1 MSQLNVTELDFATI
15 KENLKTFMQ
24 SQEEFQDYNFD
35 GSGLSILLDIL
46 AYNTHYNATLAHLQA
61 NEMFIDSAVKRNSV
75 TSIAKTLGYTPT
87 SRRSARA
94 NITLQIR
101 PPESF
106 TNTSL
111 TVTRDTPFTAKT
123 AKNTYTFFP
132 REDYVSGLVTLETG
146 QTGFSFPMELIEG
159 KRVTNTF
166 VVDQS
171 NKSGPFVLP
180 NGNIDT
186 TTIRV
191 RVQQSNTVTSITTW
205 NFYDDIVSVD
215 GTTRA
220 FFVEEG
226 PSGLYEI
233 RFGDDIIGQ
242 QLQVGNIVSIDYIVS
257 SGSAANSIPNFSAS
271 RTFTASGESKLVYL
285 GSAAT
290 GGSEKESVDSI
301 RYNAP
306 KFNSTK
312 NRVVTSDD
320 YETLIR
326 SRFGNINSIAVWG
339 GEENNPPIYG
349 KVFVSI
355 QPLPGSIVSQADK
368 DIIARDIIRPR
379 SVVSIQPEFV
389 DPIETYI
396 GLNISVNYNKTI
408 TSLTSSRIESEVRAV
423 VQSFFTNNVNKL
435 QKNFYYSKLLS
446 AVVGTTQSIFSA
458 SIQVLM
464 HKRIPIFSG
473 DFPEDYVVR
482 FNGPLEIETLKTTT
496 FNTTIGTQ
504 EYVVYITDQHDTT
517 VGDIGTLV
525 MKRVSDDVIV
535 LSNVGTVDYTTGVVT
550 ITDLLINS
558 GTEST
563 LDNTIRVYVEPF
575 GDSPNILTT
584 DLTSTSNTSTA
595 AVFPYA
601 ARNTVLTLDTSAPN
615 STVNIPAG
623 LTVTAIANSQ
633 E

>member
-35 GSGLSILLDIL
+35 GAGLTILLDIL

-94 NITLQIR
+94 NITLQID
-101 PPESF
+101 PPVSF

-132 REDYVSGLVTLETG
+132 KEDYVSGLVILETG
-146 QTGFSFPMELIEG
+146 ATGFSFPMELIEG

-171 NKSGPFVLP
+171 NTSGPFVLP

-191 RVQQSNTVTSITTW
+191 RVQQSNAVTSITTW
-205 NFYDDIVSVD
+205 NFYDDIVDVT
-215 GTTRA
+215 GTTKA

-233 RFGDDIIGQ
+233 RFGDGIIGQ

-312 NRVVTSDD
+312 NRVVTTDD

-326 SRFGNINSIAVWG
+326 SRFSNINSITVWG

-349 KVFVSI
+349 KVFISI
-355 QPLPGSIVSQADK
+355 QPLPGSIISQADK

-396 GLNISVNYNKTI
+396 GLNIVVNYNKTI

-423 VQSFFTNNVNKL
+423 VQNFFTNNVNKL

-464 HKRIPIFSG
+464 HKRITVFTG
-473 DFPEDYVVR
+473 VPEDYVVR
-482 FNGPLEIETLKTTT
+482 FNSPLETETLRTTT
-496 FNTTIGTQ
+496 FTTTIGTQ
-504 EYVVYITDQHDTT
+504 EYDVYITDQHDTT

-525 MKRVSDDVIV
+525 MKRTTDDAII
-535 LSNVGTVDYTTGVVT
+535 LPNVGNVDYTTGVVN
-550 ITDLLINS
+550 ITDLLINAGS
-558 GTEST
+558 LTE
-563 LDNTIRVYVEPF
+563 LRIYVEPF
-575 GDSPNILTT
+575 GDAPNILTT
-584 DLTSTSNTSTA
+584 DLTSTSNVSTA
-595 AVFPYA
+595 AIFPNA
-601 ARNTVLTLDTSAPN
+601 ARNTVLTLDTSASN
-615 STVNIPAG
+615 STVNIPVG
-623 LTVTAIANSQ
+623 LSVTAVANSQ

>member
-35 GSGLSILLDIL
+35 GAGLAILLDIL

-87 SRRSARA
+87 SRKSARA
-94 NITLQIR
+94 NIILQID
-101 PPESF
+101 PPVTY
-106 TNTSL
+106 TNASL

-132 REDYVSGLVTLETG
+132 REDYVSGLVILETG
-146 QTGFSFPMELIEG
+146 QTGFSFPIELIEG

-166 VVDQS
+166 IVDQS

-186 TTIRV
+186 TTVRV

-205 NFYDDIVSVD
+205 NFYDDIVEVD

-220 FFVEEG
+220 FFIEEG

-233 RFGDDIIGQ
+233 RFGDDIVGQ

-257 SGSAANSIPNFSAS
+257 SGSAANSIPNFSPS
-271 RTFTASGESKLVYL
+271 KTFTASGETKVVYL

-290 GGSEKESVDSI
+290 GGREKESVDSI

-349 KVFVSI
+349 KVFISI

-408 TSLTSSRIESEVRAV
+408 TSLTSSRIESEVRTV
-423 VQSFFTNNVNKL
+423 VQNFFTNNVNKL

-446 AVVGTTQSIFSA
+446 EVVGTTQSIFSA

-464 HKRIPIFSG
+464 HKRIPIFTE
-473 DFPEDYVVR
+473 FPEDYVVR
-482 FNGPLEIETLKTTT
+482 FNGPLEIETLTTTT
-496 FNTTIGTQ
+496 FNTTVGTQ
-504 EYVVYITDQHDTT
+504 EYVVYITDQHDIT

-525 MKRVSDDVIV
+525 MKRASDDVIV

-563 LDNTIRVYVEPF
+563 IDSTLRVYVEPF
-575 GDSPNILTT
+575 GDAPNILTT
-584 DLTSTSNTSTA
+584 DLTSTSTVSTA
-595 AVFPYA
+595 AVFPFA
-601 ARNTVLTLDTSAPN
+601 ARNTVLTLDTSAAN
-615 STVNIPAG
+615 SVTNIPVG
-623 LTVTAIANSQ
+623 LSVTAVANSQ

>member
-35 GSGLSILLDIL
+35 GAGLTILLDIL

-87 SRRSARA
+87 SRKSARA
-94 NITLQIR
+94 NITLQID
-101 PPESF
+101 PPSTF

-111 TVTRDTPFTAKT
+111 TILRDTPFTAKT

-132 REDYVSGLVTLETG
+132 KEDYVSGLVTLETG
-146 QTGFSFPMELIEG
+146 QTGFTFPMELIEG

-166 VVDQS
+166 IVDQS

-180 NGNIDT
+180 NVNIDT
-186 TTIRV
+186 TTVRV
-191 RVQQSNTVTSITTW
+191 RVQTSSTVTSVVTW
-205 NFYDDIVSVD
+205 NFYDDIMDVD
-215 GTTRA
+215 ETTKA
-220 FFVEEG
+220 FFIEEG
-226 PSGLYEI
+226 PSGLYEV
-233 RFGDDIIGQ
+233 RFGDDIIGK
-242 QLQVGNIVSIDYIVS
+242 QLQVGNIVGIDYIVS
-257 SGSAANSIPNFSAS
+257 SGSAANSIPNFSPS
-271 RTFTASGESKLVYL
+271 NTFTASGETKVVYL
-285 GSAAT
+285 TSAAT
-290 GGSEKESVDSI
+290 GGREKESVDSI

-306 KFNSTK
+306 RFNSTK

-326 SRFGNINSIAVWG
+326 SRFNNINSIAVWG
-339 GEENNPPIYG
+339 GEENDPPVYG
-349 KVFVSI
+349 KVFISI
-355 QPLPGSIVSQADK
+355 QPLPGSIVSQADR

-408 TSLTSSRIESEVRAV
+408 TSLTSSRIESEVRAI

-464 HKRIPIFSG
+464 HKKIPILSG
-473 DFPEDYVVR
+473 VYEDYVIR
-482 FNGPLEIETLKTTT
+482 FNGPLEPETLRTTT
-496 FNTTIGTQ
+496 FNTTIGGQ
-504 EYVVYITDQHDTT
+504 NYSVYITDQHDETA
-517 VGDIGTLV
+517 GDIGTLT
-525 MKRVSDDVIV
+525 MKRASDDTIL
-535 LSNVGTVDYTTGVVT
+535 LSVTGNVDYSTGVVT

-558 GTEST
+558 ETEAEF
-563 LDNTIRVYVEPF
+563 RVYVEPF
-575 GDSPNILTT
+575 GDAPNILTS
-584 DLTSTSNTSTA
+584 DLTSTTNSSTA

-601 ARNTVLTLDTSAPN
+601 ARNTVLTLDTSAAN
-615 STVNIPAG
+615 SVSNIPVG
-623 LTVTAIANSQ
+623 LSVTAIANSQ

>member
-15 KENLKTFMQ
+15 KENLKTFLQ

-35 GSGLSILLDIL
+35 GSGLTILLDIL

-94 NITLQIR
+94 NITLQID
-101 PPESF
+101 PPVTF

-111 TVTRDTPFTAKT
+111 TVTRDTPFIAKT

-132 REDYVSGLVTLETG
+132 REDYVSGLVVLETG
-146 QTGFSFPMELIEG
+146 QTGFNFPMELIEG

-166 VVDQS
+166 IVDQS

-191 RVQQSNTVTSITTW
+191 RVQQSNAVTSITTW
-205 NFYDDIVSVD
+205 NFYDDIVAVD

-220 FFVEEG
+220 FFIEEG

-233 RFGDDIIGQ
+233 RFGDDIVGK

-257 SGSAANSIPNFSAS
+257 SGTAANSIPNFSPS
-271 RTFTASGESKLVYL
+271 RTFTATGESKVVYL
-285 GSAAT
+285 TSAAT

-326 SRFGNINSIAVWG
+326 ARFGNINSIAVWG

-349 KVFVSI
+349 KVFISI
-355 QPLPGSIVSQADK
+355 QPLPGSIISQADK

-408 TSLTSSRIESEVRAV
+408 TSLTTSRIESEVRAV

-435 QKNFYYSKLLS
+435 QKNFYYSRLLS
-446 AVVGTTQSIFSA
+446 AVAGTTQSIFSA

-464 HKRIPIFSG
+464 HKRIEVFTG
-473 DFPEDYVVR
+473 VPEDYVIR
-482 FNGPLEIETLKTTT
+482 FNTPLEIETLKTTIFT
-496 FNTTIGTQ
+496 TTIGTQ
-504 EYVVYITDQHDTT
+504 DYEAYITDQHDIT

-525 MKRVSDDVIV
+525 MKRASDDVMI
-535 LSNVGTVDYTTGVVT
+535 LSNVGTVDYTTGVIN
-550 ITDLLINS
+550 ITDLLITAGS
-558 GTEST
+558 LTE
-563 LDNTIRVYVEPF
+563 LRVYVEPF
-575 GDSPNILTT
+575 GDAPNILTT
-584 DLTSTSNTSTA
+584 DLTSTSNVSTA
-595 AVFPYA
+595 AIFPNA
-601 ARNTVLTLDTSAPN
+601 ARNTVLTLDTSASN
-615 STVNIPAG
+615 TIVNIPAG

>member
-35 GSGLSILLDIL
+35 GAGLTILLDIL

-87 SRRSARA
+87 SRKSARA
-94 NITLQIR
+94 NITLQID
-101 PPESF
+101 PPVTF
-106 TNTSL
+106 TNSSL
-111 TVTRDTPFTAKT
+111 TVLRDTPFIAKT

-132 REDYVSGLVTLETG
+132 KEDYVSGLVILETG

-166 VVDQS
+166 IVDQS

-186 TTIRV
+186 TTVRV
-191 RVQQSNTVTSITTW
+191 RVQTSSAVTTIVTW
-205 NFYDDIVSVD
+205 NFYDDIMEVD
-215 GTTRA
+215 GTTKA
-220 FFVEEG
+220 FFIEEG

-257 SGSAANSIPNFSAS
+257 SGSAANSIPNFSPS
-271 RTFTASGESKLVYL
+271 KTFTASGETKLVYL

-290 GGSEKESVDSI
+290 GGREKESVDSI

-339 GEENNPPIYG
+339 GEENNPPVYG
-349 KVFVSI
+349 KVFISI
-355 QPLPGSIVSQADK
+355 QPLPGSIISQADK

-408 TSLTSSRIESEVRAV
+408 TSLTSSRIESEVRTV
-423 VQSFFTNNVNKL
+423 IESFFTNNVNKL

-464 HKRIPIFSG
+464 HKRIPIFTG
-473 DFPEDYVVR
+473 VAEDYVIR
-482 FNGPLEIETLKTTT
+482 FNGPLAFETLKTTS

-504 EYVVYITDQHDTT
+504 NYDVYLMDQHDIT

-525 MKRVSDDVIV
+525 MKRVSDDTIV
-535 LSNVGTVDYTTGVVT
+535 LSNTGSVDYTTGVVT
-550 ITDLLINS
+550 ITDLSIDLE
-558 GTEST
+558 TE
-563 LDNTIRVYVEPF
+563 LRIYVEPF
-575 GDSPNILTT
+575 GDAPNILTT
-584 DLTSTSNTSTA
+584 DLTSTSNVSTA

-601 ARNTVLTLDTSAPN
+601 ARNTVLTLDTSAAN
-615 STVNIPAG
+615 SVSNILVG
-623 LTVTAIANSQ
+623 LSVTAVANSQ

>member
-35 GSGLSILLDIL
+35 GAGLTILLDIL

-87 SRRSARA
+87 SRKSARA

-123 AKNTYTFFP
+123 AQNTYTFFP
-132 REDYVSGLVTLETG
+132 REDYVSGLVILETG

-166 VVDQS
+166 IVDQS

-191 RVQQSNTVTSITTW
+191 RVQQSNAVTSITTW

-215 GTTRA
+215 GNTRA
-220 FFVEEG
+220 FFIEEG
-226 PSGLYEI
+226 PSGLYEV
-233 RFGDDIIGQ
+233 RFGDNIIGQ
-242 QLQVGNIVSIDYIVS
+242 ELQVGNIVSIDYIVS
-257 SGSAANSIPNFSAS
+257 SGAAANSIPNFSAS
-271 RTFTASGESKLVYL
+271 RTFTASNESKVVYL

-290 GGSEKESVDSI
+290 GGREKESVDSI

-339 GEENNPPIYG
+339 GEENTPPIYG
-349 KVFVSI
+349 KVFISI
-355 QPLPGSIVSQADK
+355 QPLPGSIISQADK

-408 TSLTSSRIESEVRAV
+408 TSLTSSRIESEVRAI

-464 HKRIPIFSG
+464 HKRITVFT
-473 DFPEDYVVR
+473 DVEVPEDYVVR
-482 FNGPLEIETLKTTT
+482 FNGPLQKETLTTTT
-496 FNTTIGTQ
+496 FTTTIGTQ
-504 EYVVYITDQHDTT
+504 NYDVYLTDQHDTT

-525 MKRVSDDVIV
+525 MKRVSDDAIV
-535 LSNVGTVDYTTGVVT
+535 LSNVGNVDYITGVVN
-550 ITDLLINS
+550 ITNLTVNAGSLP
-558 GTEST
+558 E
-563 LDNTIRVYVEPF
+563 LRVYVEPF
-575 GDSPNILTT
+575 GDAPNILTT
-584 DLTSTSNTSTA
+584 DLTSTSNISTA

-615 STVNIPAG
+615 SAVNIPAG
-623 LTVTAIANSQ
+623 LSVTAVANSQ

>member
-35 GSGLSILLDIL
+35 GAGLTILLDIL

-101 PPESF
+101 PASSF

-111 TVTRDTPFTAKT
+111 TITRDTPFTART

-132 REDYVSGLVTLETG
+132 REDYVSGLVVLETG

-166 VVDQS
+166 IVDQS

-191 RVQQSNTVTSITTW
+191 RVQQSNAVTSITTW
-205 NFYDDIVSVD
+205 NFYDDIVEVD

-220 FFVEEG
+220 FFIEEG

-233 RFGDDIIGQ
+233 RFGDNIVGQ
-242 QLQVGNIVSIDYIVS
+242 ELQVGNIVSIDYIVS
-257 SGSAANSIPNFSAS
+257 SGTAANSIPNFSAS
-271 RTFTASGESKLVYL
+271 KTFTASGESKVVYL
-285 GSAAT
+285 SSAAT

-349 KVFVSI
+349 KVFISI

-408 TSLTSSRIESEVRAV
+408 TSLTSSRIESEVRTV
-423 VQSFFTNNVNKL
+423 VQNFFTNNVNKL

-446 AVVGTTQSIFSA
+446 AVAGTTQSIFSA

-464 HKRIPIFSG
+464 HKRITIFTG
-473 DFPEDYVVR
+473 VPEDYVIR
-482 FNGPLEIETLKTTT
+482 FNTPLEIETLRTTT
-496 FNTTIGTQ
+496 FTTTIGTQ
-504 EYVVYITDQHDTT
+504 EYDVYITDQHDIT

-525 MKRVSDDVIV
+525 VKRASDDVIV
-535 LSNVGTVDYTTGVVT
+535 LSNVGTVDYTTGVVN
-550 ITDLLINS
+550 ITDLLIDSGS
-558 GTEST
+558 GTE
-563 LDNTIRVYVEPF
+563 LRIYVEPF
-575 GDSPNILTT
+575 GDAPNILTT
-584 DLTSTSNTSTA
+584 DLTSTSNVSTA

-601 ARNTVLTLDTSAPN
+601 ARNTVLTLDTSAAN
-615 STVNIPAG
+615 SVTNIPAG

>member
-35 GSGLSILLDIL
+35 GAGLTILLDIL

-101 PPESF
+101 PATSF

-111 TVTRDTPFTAKT
+111 TISRDTPFVAKT
-123 AKNTYTFFP
+123 TKNTYTFFP
-132 REDYVSGLVTLETG
+132 REDYVSGLVVLETG

-166 VVDQS
+166 IVDQS

-191 RVQQSNTVTSITTW
+191 RVQQSNAVTSITTW
-205 NFYDDIVSVD
+205 NFYDDIVEVD

-220 FFVEEG
+220 FFIEEG

-233 RFGDDIIGQ
+233 RFGDNIVGQ

-257 SGSAANSIPNFSAS
+257 SGTAANSIPNFTPS
-271 RTFTASGESKLVYL
+271 RTFTASGESKVVYL
-285 GSAAT
+285 TSAAT

-320 YETLIR
+320 YETLIGA
-326 SRFGNINSIAVWG
+326 RFGNINSIVVWG

-349 KVFVSI
+349 KVFISI
-355 QPLPGSIVSQADK
+355 QPLPGSIISQADK

-408 TSLTSSRIESEVRAV
+408 TSLTTSRIESEVRAV

-435 QKNFYYSKLLS
+435 QKNFYYSRLLS
-446 AVVGTTQSIFSA
+446 AVAGTTQSIFSA

-464 HKRIPIFSG
+464 HKRIEVFTG
-473 DFPEDYVVR
+473 VPEDYVIR
-482 FNGPLEIETLKTTT
+482 FNTPLEIETLRTTT
-496 FNTTIGTQ
+496 FTTTIGTQ
-504 EYVVYITDQHDTT
+504 EYDVYITDQHDIT
-517 VGDIGTLV
+517 VGDIGTLA

-535 LSNVGTVDYTTGVVT
+535 LSNVGTVDYATGVVN

-558 GTEST
+558 GSGTE
-563 LDNTIRVYVEPF
+563 LRIYVEPF
-575 GDSPNILTT
+575 GDAPNILTT
-584 DLTSTSNTSTA
+584 DLTSTSNVSTA
-595 AVFPYA
+595 AIFPNA
-601 ARNTVLTLDTSAPN
+601 ARNTVLTLDTSAAN
-615 STVNIPAG
+615 SVTNIPAG

>member
-35 GSGLSILLDIL
+35 GAGLTILLDIL

-94 NITLQIR
+94 NITLQID
-101 PPESF
+101 PPVSF

-132 REDYVSGLVTLETG
+132 REDYVSGLVILETG
-146 QTGFSFPMELIEG
+146 QTGFSFQMELIEG

-186 TTIRV
+186 TTVRV
-191 RVQQSNTVTSITTW
+191 RVQQSNAVNLITTW
-205 NFYDDIVSVD
+205 NFYDDIVEVD
-215 GTTRA
+215 ESTRA
-220 FFVEEG
+220 FFIEEG

-233 RFGDDIIGQ
+233 RFGDNIIGQ

-257 SGSAANSIPNFSAS
+257 SGTTANAIPNFSAS
-271 RTFTASGESKLVYL
+271 KTFTASGESKIVYL

-290 GGSEKESVDSI
+290 GGSEKESIDSI

-312 NRVVTSDD
+312 NRVVTSED

-339 GEENNPPIYG
+339 GEDNNPPIYG
-349 KVFVSI
+349 KVFISI

-368 DIIARDIIRPR
+368 DFITRDIIRPR

-408 TSLTSSRIESEVRAV
+408 TSLTSSRIESEIRAV

-464 HKRIPIFSG
+464 HKRIPIFAG
-473 DFPEDYVVR
+473 VPEDYVIG
-482 FNGPLEIETLKTTT
+482 FNSPLETETLKTTT

-504 EYVVYITDQHDTT
+504 DYDVYITDQHDIT
-517 VGDIGTLV
+517 VGDVGTLV
-525 MKRVSDDVIV
+525 MKRVEDDVIV
-535 LSNVGTVDYTTGVVT
+535 LSNAGNVDYNTGIVN
-550 ITDLLINS
+550 ITDLLVNLGS
-558 GTEST
+558 NTE
-563 LDNTIRVYVEPF
+563 IRVYVEPF
-575 GDSPNILTT
+575 GDAPNILTV
-584 DLTSTSNTSTA
+584 DLTSTSNVSTA

-601 ARNTVLTLDTSAPN
+601 ARNTVLTLDTSAAN
-615 STVNIPAG
+615 SVSNIPVG
-623 LTVTAIANSQ
+623 LSVTAVANSQ

>member
-15 KENLKTFMQ
+15 KENLKTFLQ

-35 GSGLSILLDIL
+35 GSGLTILLDIL

-94 NITLQIR
+94 NITLQID
-101 PPESF
+101 PPVTF

-111 TVTRDTPFTAKT
+111 TVTRDTPFIAKT

-132 REDYVSGLVTLETG
+132 REDYVSGLVVLETG
-146 QTGFSFPMELIEG
+146 QTGFNFPMELIEG

-166 VVDQS
+166 IVDQS

-191 RVQQSNTVTSITTW
+191 RVQQSNAVTSITTW
-205 NFYDDIVSVD
+205 NFYDDIVAVD

-220 FFVEEG
+220 FFIEEG

-233 RFGDDIIGQ
+233 RFGDDIIGK

-257 SGSAANSIPNFSAS
+257 SGTAANSIPNFSPS
-271 RTFTASGESKLVYL
+271 RTFTATGESKVVYL
-285 GSAAT
+285 TSAAT

-326 SRFGNINSIAVWG
+326 ARFGNINSIAVWG

-349 KVFVSI
+349 KVFISI
-355 QPLPGSIVSQADK
+355 QPLPGSIISQADK

-408 TSLTSSRIESEVRAV
+408 TSLTTSRIESEVRAV

-435 QKNFYYSKLLS
+435 QKNFYYSRLLS
-446 AVVGTTQSIFSA
+446 AVAGTTQSIFSA

-464 HKRIPIFSG
+464 HKRIEVFTG
-473 DFPEDYVVR
+473 VPEDYVIR
-482 FNGPLEIETLKTTT
+482 FNTPLEIETVKTTIFT
-496 FNTTIGTQ
+496 TTIGTQ
-504 EYVVYITDQHDTT
+504 DYEAYITDQHDIT

-525 MKRVSDDVIV
+525 LKRASDDVII
-535 LSNVGTVDYTTGVVT
+535 LSNVGNVDYTTGVIN
-550 ITDLLINS
+550 ITDLLITAGS
-558 GTEST
+558 LTE
-563 LDNTIRVYVEPF
+563 LRIYAEPF
-575 GDSPNILTT
+575 GDAPNILTT
-584 DLTSTSNTSTA
+584 DLTSTSNVSTA
-595 AVFPYA
+595 AIFPNA
-601 ARNTVLTLDTSAPN
+601 ARNTVLTLDTSASN
-615 STVNIPAG
+615 TLVNIPAG

>member
-35 GSGLSILLDIL
+35 GAGLTILLDIL

-101 PPESF
+101 PATSF

-111 TVTRDTPFTAKT
+111 TITRDTPFTAKT

-132 REDYVSGLVTLETG
+132 REDYVSGLVVLETG

-166 VVDQS
+166 IVDQS

-191 RVQQSNTVTSITTW
+191 RVQQSNAVTSITTW
-205 NFYDDIVSVD
+205 NFYDDIVEVD

-220 FFVEEG
+220 FFIEEG

-233 RFGDDIIGQ
+233 RFGDNIVGQ
-242 QLQVGNIVSIDYIVS
+242 ELQVGNIVSIDYIVS
-257 SGSAANSIPNFSAS
+257 SGTAANSIPNFTPS
-271 RTFTASGESKLVYL
+271 RTFTASGESKVVYL
-285 GSAAT
+285 TSAAT
-290 GGSEKESVDSI
+290 GGSEKESIDSI

-326 SRFGNINSIAVWG
+326 ARFGNINSIVVWG

-349 KVFVSI
+349 KVFISI
-355 QPLPGSIVSQADK
+355 QPLPGSIISQADK

-408 TSLTSSRIESEVRAV
+408 TSLTTSRIESEVRAV
-423 VQSFFTNNVNKL
+423 VQNFFTNNVNKL
-435 QKNFYYSKLLS
+435 QKNFYYSRLLS
-446 AVVGTTQSIFSA
+446 AVAGTTQSIFSA

-464 HKRIPIFSG
+464 HKRIEVFTG
-473 DFPEDYVVR
+473 VPEDYVIR
-482 FNGPLEIETLKTTT
+482 FNTPLEIETLKTTSFT
-496 FNTTIGTQ
+496 TTIGTQ
-504 EYVVYITDQHDTT
+504 EYDVYITDQHDIT

-525 MKRVSDDVIV
+525 MKRITDDVII
-535 LSNVGTVDYTTGVVT
+535 LPNVGNVDYTTGVVN
-550 ITDLLINS
+550 ITDLLVDS
-558 GTEST
+558 GSNTE
-563 LDNTIRVYVEPF
+563 LRVYVEPF
-575 GDSPNILTT
+575 GDAPNILTT
-584 DLTSTSNTSTA
+584 DLTSTSNVSTA
-595 AVFPYA
+595 AIFPNA
-601 ARNTVLTLDTSAPN
+601 ARNTVLTLDTSAAN
-615 STVNIPAG
+615 SVTNIPAG

>member
-35 GSGLSILLDIL
+35 GAGLTILLDIL

-101 PPESF
+101 PATSF

-111 TVTRDTPFTAKT
+111 TISRDTPFVAKT

-132 REDYVSGLVTLETG
+132 REDYVSGLVVLETG

-166 VVDQS
+166 IVDQS

-191 RVQQSNTVTSITTW
+191 RVQQSNAVTSITTW
-205 NFYDDIVSVD
+205 NFYDDIVEVD

-220 FFVEEG
+220 FFIEEG

-233 RFGDDIIGQ
+233 RFGDNIVGQ

-257 SGSAANSIPNFSAS
+257 SGTAANSIPNFTPS
-271 RTFTASGESKLVYL
+271 RTFTASGESKVVYL
-285 GSAAT
+285 TSAAT

-326 SRFGNINSIAVWG
+326 ARFGNINSIVVWG

-349 KVFVSI
+349 KVFISI
-355 QPLPGSIVSQADK
+355 QPLPGSIISQADK

-408 TSLTSSRIESEVRAV
+408 TSLTTSRIESEVRAV

-435 QKNFYYSKLLS
+435 QKNFYYSRLLS
-446 AVVGTTQSIFSA
+446 AVAGTTQSIFSA

-464 HKRIPIFSG
+464 HKRIEVFTG
-473 DFPEDYVVR
+473 VPEDYVIR
-482 FNGPLEIETLKTTT
+482 FNTPLEIETLKTTS
-496 FNTTIGTQ
+496 FATTIGTQ
-504 EYVVYITDQHDTT
+504 EYDVYITDQHDIT

-525 MKRVSDDVIV
+525 MKRISDDVII
-535 LSNVGTVDYTTGVVT
+535 LPNVGNVDYTTGVVN
-550 ITDLLINS
+550 ITDLLINPGS
-558 GTEST
+558 GTE
-563 LDNTIRVYVEPF
+563 LRIYVEPF
-575 GDSPNILTT
+575 GDAPNILTT
-584 DLTSTSNTSTA
+584 DLTSTSNVSTA
-595 AVFPYA
+595 AIFPNA
-601 ARNTVLTLDTSAPN
+601 ARNTVLTLDTSAAN
-615 STVNIPAG
+615 SVTNIPAG

>member
-35 GSGLSILLDIL
+35 GAGLTILLDIL

-101 PPESF
+101 PASSF

-111 TVTRDTPFTAKT
+111 TITRDTPFTART

-132 REDYVSGLVTLETG
+132 REDYVSGLVVLETG

-166 VVDQS
+166 IVDQS

-191 RVQQSNTVTSITTW
+191 RVQQSNAVTSITTW
-205 NFYDDIVSVD
+205 NFYDDIVEVD

-220 FFVEEG
+220 FFIEEG

-233 RFGDDIIGQ
+233 RFGDNIVGQ
-242 QLQVGNIVSIDYIVS
+242 ELQVGNIVSIDYIVS
-257 SGSAANSIPNFSAS
+257 SGTAANSIPNFSAS
-271 RTFTASGESKLVYL
+271 KTFTASGESKVVYL

-349 KVFVSI
+349 KVFISI

-408 TSLTSSRIESEVRAV
+408 TSLTSSRIESEVRTV
-423 VQSFFTNNVNKL
+423 VQNFFTNNVNKL

-446 AVVGTTQSIFSA
+446 AVAGTTQSIFSA

-464 HKRIPIFSG
+464 HKRITIFTG
-473 DFPEDYVVR
+473 VPEDYVIR
-482 FNGPLEIETLKTTT
+482 FNTPLEIETLKTTT
-496 FNTTIGTQ
+496 FTTTIGTQ
-504 EYVVYITDQHDTT
+504 EYDVYITDQHDIT

-525 MKRVSDDVIV
+525 MKRASDDVIV
-535 LSNVGTVDYTTGVVT
+535 LSNVGTVDYTTGVVN
-550 ITDLLINS
+550 ITDLLIDS
-558 GTEST
+558 GSETE
-563 LDNTIRVYVEPF
+563 LRIYVEPF
-575 GDSPNILTT
+575 GDAPNILTT
-584 DLTSTSNTSTA
+584 DLTSTSNVSTA

-601 ARNTVLTLDTSAPN
+601 ARNTVLTLDTSAAN
-615 STVNIPAG
+615 SVTNIPAG

>member
-35 GSGLSILLDIL
+35 GAGLSILLDIL
-46 AYNTHYNATLAHLQA
+46 AYNTHYNATLAHLQS

-87 SRRSARA
+87 SRKSARA
-94 NITLQIR
+94 NITLEID
-101 PPESF
+101 PPVSF

-123 AKNTYTFFP
+123 AKNTYTFYP
-132 REDYVSGLVTLETG
+132 KEDYVSGLVILETG

-159 KRVTNTF
+159 KRVSNNF
-166 VVDQS
+166 IVDQS

-191 RVQQSNTVTSITTW
+191 RVQQSSSVATITSW
-205 NFYDDIVSVD
+205 NFYDDIIGVD

-226 PSGLYEI
+226 PSGLYEV
-233 RFGDDIIGQ
+233 RFGDDIIGK
-242 QLQVGNIVSIDYIVS
+242 QLEVGNIVSIDYIVS

-271 RTFTASGESKLVYL
+271 RTFTASGETKVVYL
-285 GSAAT
+285 GSAAS
-290 GGSEKESVDSI
+290 GGREKESVDSI

-312 NRVVTSDD
+312 NRVVTSED

-339 GEENNPPIYG
+339 GEKNNPPIYG
-349 KVFVSI
+349 KVFISI
-355 QPLPGSIVSQADK
+355 QPLPGSIITQADR
-368 DIIARDIIRPR
+368 DIITRDIIRPR

-389 DPIETYI
+389 DPIQTYI
-396 GLNISVNYNKTI
+396 GLNISINYNKTI
-408 TSLTSSRIESEVRAV
+408 TSLTSSKIESEVRAV
-423 VQSFFTNNVNKL
+423 VQNFFNNNVNKL

-464 HKRIPIFSG
+464 HKRIPIFAG
-473 DFPEDYVVR
+473 TAEDYVIR
-482 FNGPLEIETLKTTT
+482 FNGPLEVETLKTTS
-496 FNTTIGTQ
+496 FNTTIGAQ
-504 EYVVYITDQHDTT
+504 QYDVYITDQHDMT

-525 MKRVSDDVIV
+525 LKRVDDDVIV
-535 LSNVGTVDYTTGVVT
+535 LSNVGTVEYNTGVVT
-550 ITDLLINS
+550 ITDLTINS
-558 GTEST
+558 VTGSATEDT
-563 LDNTIRVYVEPF
+563 MRVYVEPF

-584 DLTSTSNTSTA
+584 DLTTTTNSSTA

-601 ARNTVLTLDTSAPN
+601 ARNTVLTLDTSAAN

>member
-15 KENLKTFMQ
+15 KENLKTFLQ

-35 GSGLSILLDIL
+35 GSGLTILLDIL

-101 PPESF
+101 PPQTF

-111 TVTRDTPFTAKT
+111 TVTRDTPFIAKT

-132 REDYVSGLVTLETG
+132 REDYVSGLVVLETG
-146 QTGFSFPMELIEG
+146 QTGFNFPMELIEG
-159 KRVTNTF
+159 KRVNNTF

-171 NKSGPFVLP
+171 NKSGPFILP

-191 RVQQSNTVTSITTW
+191 RVQQSNAVASITTW
-205 NFYDDIVSVD
+205 NLFDDILDVD
-215 GTTRA
+215 GSTRA
-220 FFVEEG
+220 FFIEEG

-233 RFGDDIIGQ
+233 RFGDNIVGQ

-257 SGSAANSIPNFSAS
+257 SGTAANSIPNFSAS
-271 RTFTASGESKLVYL
+271 RTFTASGESKIVYL

-349 KVFVSI
+349 KVFISI

-446 AVVGTTQSIFSA
+446 AVAGTTQSIFSA

-464 HKRIPIFSG
+464 HKRLTIFTG
-473 DFPEDYVVR
+473 VPEDYVVR
-482 FNGPLEIETLKTTT
+482 FNSPLEPETLRTTT
-496 FNTTIGTQ
+496 FTTIIGTQ
-504 EYVVYITDQHDTT
+504 AYDVYITDQHDTT

-525 MKRVSDDVIV
+525 MKRVEDDAIV
-535 LSNVGTVDYTTGVVT
+535 LSNVGNVDYTTGVVN
-550 ITDLLINS
+550 IIDLFVDPGSNTDL
-558 GTEST
+558 
-563 LDNTIRVYVEPF
+563 RVYVEPF

-584 DLTSTSNTSTA
+584 DLTSTSNVSTA
-595 AVFPYA
+595 AIFPNA
-601 ARNTVLTLDTSAPN
+601 ARNTVLTLDTSAPD

>member
-35 GSGLSILLDIL
+35 GAGLTILLDIL

-101 PPESF
+101 PASSF

-111 TVTRDTPFTAKT
+111 TITRDTPFTAKT

-132 REDYVSGLVTLETG
+132 REDYVSGLVVLETG

-166 VVDQS
+166 NVDQS

-191 RVQQSNTVTSITTW
+191 RVQQSNAVTSITTW
-205 NFYDDIVSVD
+205 NFYDDIVEVD

-220 FFVEEG
+220 FFIEEG

-233 RFGDDIIGQ
+233 RFGDNIVGQ
-242 QLQVGNIVSIDYIVS
+242 ELQVGNIVSIDYIVS
-257 SGSAANSIPNFSAS
+257 SGTAANSIPNFSAS
-271 RTFTASGESKLVYL
+271 RTFTASGESKVVYL
-285 GSAAT
+285 SSAAT

-339 GEENNPPIYG
+339 GEENTPPIYG
-349 KVFVSI
+349 KVFISI

-408 TSLTSSRIESEVRAV
+408 TSLTSSRIESEVRTV
-423 VQSFFTNNVNKL
+423 VQNFFTNNVNKL

-446 AVVGTTQSIFSA
+446 AVAGTTQSIFSA

-464 HKRIPIFSG
+464 HKRITIFTG
-473 DFPEDYVVR
+473 VPEDYVIR
-482 FNGPLEIETLKTTT
+482 FNTPLEIETLRTTT
-496 FNTTIGTQ
+496 FTTTIGTQ
-504 EYVVYITDQHDTT
+504 EYDVYITDQHDIT

-525 MKRVSDDVIV
+525 VKRASDDVIV
-535 LSNVGTVDYTTGVVT
+535 LSNVGTVDYTTGVVN
-550 ITDLLINS
+550 IADLLIDSGS
-558 GTEST
+558 GTE
-563 LDNTIRVYVEPF
+563 LRIYVEPF
-575 GDSPNILTT
+575 GDAPNILTT
-584 DLTSTSNTSTA
+584 DLTSTSNVSTA

-601 ARNTVLTLDTSAPN
+601 ARNTVLTLDTSAAN
-615 STVNIPAG
+615 SVTNIPAG

>member
-1 MSQLNVTELDFATI
+1 MTQLNVTELDFATI

-35 GSGLSILLDIL
+35 GAGLTILLDIL

-87 SRRSARA
+87 SRKSARA
-94 NITLQIR
+94 NITLQID
-101 PPESF
+101 PPATF

-132 REDYVSGLVTLETG
+132 KEDYVSGLVTLETG
-146 QTGFSFPMELIEG
+146 QTGFTFPMELIEG

-166 VVDQS
+166 IVDQS

-180 NGNIDT
+180 NSNIDT
-186 TTIRV
+186 TTVRV
-191 RVQQSNTVTSITTW
+191 RVQTSSTVTSVVTW
-205 NFYDDIVSVD
+205 NFYDDIVEVD
-215 GTTRA
+215 GTTKA
-220 FFVEEG
+220 FFIEEG

-233 RFGDDIIGQ
+233 RFGDDIIGK
-242 QLQVGNIVSIDYIVS
+242 QLQVGNIVIIDYIVS
-257 SGSAANSIPNFSAS
+257 SGSAANSIPNFSPS
-271 RTFTASGESKLVYL
+271 KTFTASGETKVVYL

-290 GGSEKESVDSI
+290 GGREKESVDSI

-306 KFNSTK
+306 RFNSTK
-312 NRVVTSDD
+312 NRVVTSYD

-326 SRFGNINSIAVWG
+326 SRFNNINSIAVWG

-349 KVFVSI
+349 KVFISI

-408 TSLTSSRIESEVRAV
+408 TSLTSSRIESEVRTV
-423 VQSFFTNNVNKL
+423 VQNFFTNNVNKL

-464 HKRIPIFSG
+464 HKRIPIFTE
-473 DFPEDYVVR
+473 FTEDYVVR
-482 FNGPLEIETLKTTT
+482 FNGPLEIETLRTTT
-496 FNTTIGTQ
+496 FNTTVGTQ
-504 EYVVYITDQHDTT
+504 EYVVYITDQHDIT

-525 MKRVSDDVIV
+525 MKRASDDVIV
-535 LSNVGTVDYTTGVVT
+535 LSNVGNVDYTTGVVT

-563 LDNTIRVYVEPF
+563 IDSTLRVYVEPF
-575 GDSPNILTT
+575 GDAPNILTT
-584 DLTSTSNTSTA
+584 DLTSTTNSSTA

-601 ARNTVLTLDTSAPN
+601 ARNTVLTLDTSAAN
-615 STVNIPAG
+615 SATNIPVG
-623 LTVTAIANSQ
+623 LSVTAVANSQ

>member
-35 GSGLSILLDIL
+35 GAGLTILLDIL

-101 PPESF
+101 PATSF

-111 TVTRDTPFTAKT
+111 TITRDTPFVAKT

-132 REDYVSGLVTLETG
+132 REDYVSGLVVLETG

-166 VVDQS
+166 IVDQS

-191 RVQQSNTVTSITTW
+191 RVQQSNAVTSITTW
-205 NFYDDIVSVD
+205 NFYDDIVEVD

-220 FFVEEG
+220 FFIEEG

-233 RFGDDIIGQ
+233 RFGDNIVGQ

-257 SGSAANSIPNFSAS
+257 SGTAANSIPNFSAS
-271 RTFTASGESKLVYL
+271 KTFTASGESKVVYL

-290 GGSEKESVDSI
+290 GGSEKESIDSI

-326 SRFGNINSIAVWG
+326 ARFGNINSIVVWG

-349 KVFVSI
+349 KVFISI
-355 QPLPGSIVSQADK
+355 QPLPGSIISQADK

-408 TSLTSSRIESEVRAV
+408 TSLTTSRIESEVRAV
-423 VQSFFTNNVNKL
+423 VQNFFTNNVNKL
-435 QKNFYYSKLLS
+435 QKNFYYSRLLS
-446 AVVGTTQSIFSA
+446 AVAGTTQSIFSA

-464 HKRIPIFSG
+464 HKRIEVFTG
-473 DFPEDYVVR
+473 VPEDYVIR
-482 FNGPLEIETLKTTT
+482 FNTPLEIETVKTTSFT
-496 FNTTIGTQ
+496 TTIGTQ
-504 EYVVYITDQHDTT
+504 EYDVYITDQHDIT

-525 MKRVSDDVIV
+525 MKRASDDVIV
-535 LSNVGTVDYTTGVVT
+535 LPNVGNVDYTTGVVN
-550 ITDLLINS
+550 IIDLLVDS
-558 GTEST
+558 GSNTE
-563 LDNTIRVYVEPF
+563 LRVYVEPF
-575 GDSPNILTT
+575 GDAPNILTT
-584 DLTSTSNTSTA
+584 DLTSTSNVSTA
-595 AVFPYA
+595 AIFPNA
-601 ARNTVLTLDTSAPN
+601 ARNTVLTLDTSAAN
-615 STVNIPAG
+615 SVTNIPAG

>member
-1 MSQLNVTELDFATI
+1 
-15 KENLKTFMQ
+15 
-24 SQEEFQDYNFD
+24 
-35 GSGLSILLDIL
+35 
-46 AYNTHYNATLAHLQA
+46 
-61 NEMFIDSAVKRNSV
+61 MFIDSAVKRNSV

-87 SRRSARA
+87 SRKSARA

-101 PPESF
+101 PAVSF

-132 REDYVSGLVTLETG
+132 REDYVSGLVILETG
-146 QTGFSFPMELIEG
+146 QQGFSFPMELIEG

-180 NGNIDT
+180 NSNIDT
-186 TTIRV
+186 TTIRI
-191 RVQQSNTVTSITTW
+191 RVQTSNAVASITTW
-205 NFYDDIVSVD
+205 NFYDDIVDVD
-215 GTTRA
+215 GSTRA

-226 PSGLYEI
+226 PSGLYEV
-233 RFGDDIIGQ
+233 RFGDGIIGQ
-242 QLQVGNIVSIDYIVS
+242 ELQVGNIVSIDYIVS

-271 RTFTASGESKLVYL
+271 RTFTASGESKVVYL
-285 GSAAT
+285 TSAAT
-290 GGSEKESVDSI
+290 GGREKESVDSI

-306 KFNSTK
+306 KFNTTK
-312 NRVVTSDD
+312 NRVVTSED

-326 SRFGNINSIAVWG
+326 SRFANINSIAVWG

-349 KVFVSI
+349 KVFIAI

-408 TSLTSSRIESEVRAV
+408 TSLTTSRIESEVREV
-423 VQSFFTNNVNKL
+423 VQNFFTNNVNKL

-464 HKRIPIFSG
+464 HKRVQTFTG
-473 DFPEDYVVR
+473 VAEDYVVR
-482 FNGPLEIETLKTTT
+482 FNSPLETETLKSTT

-504 EYVVYITDQHDTT
+504 EYEVYITDQHDIT

-525 MKRVSDDVIV
+525 MKRVIDDVIV
-535 LSNVGTVDYTTGVVT
+535 LSNIGFVDYATGVVN
-550 ITDLLINS
+550 ISDLLINTGS
-558 GTEST
+558 ETD
-563 LDNTIRVYVEPF
+563 LRIYVEPF
-575 GDSPNILTT
+575 GDAPNILTT
-584 DLTSTSNTSTA
+584 DLSSTSNVSTA
-595 AVFPYA
+595 AIFPNA

-615 STVNIPAG
+615 SAVNIPAG
-623 LTVTAIANSQ
+623 LSVTAVANSQ